1 MVFPLIAAAI
11 SAGSSIAGGIMN
23 SNAQKD
29 ANRVNQEN
37 AIRQEA
43 LQREFAQNSIQ
54 WKAADALK
62 AGIHPLYAMGAPTT
76 SYSPV
81 TVGAQASTGLGSGI
95 ASAGQDISR
104 AMQATQS
111 QPARDAAFVK
121 TSQALTLTKMGLENE
136 LLASQIA
143 KQRAQI
149 GPPLPTL
156 NTKTLIDGQPATALV
171 TPAGATVK
179 ADDIKQTADTIP
191 ATNRIRPAGIR
202 LYTNPNFSDAEDI
215 ETRYGD
221 IAQEVA
227 GATNLVGDVFHT
239 YWPRNE
245 QGGYRNPIDYIRS
258 SGRRRTGRTRG
269 NF

>member
-1 MVFPLIAAAI
+1 MIPALIAAGA
-11 SAGSSIAGGIMN
+11 SIAGGLLT
-23 SNAQKD
+23 SKSQDK
-29 ANRVNQEN
+29 ANQINQEN

-43 LQREFAQNSIQ
+43 LQREFAQNSVQ

-62 AGIHPLYAMGAPTT
+62 AGIHPLYALGAPTT

-95 ASAGQDISR
+95 AAAGQDISR

-149 GPPLPTL
+149 GPPVPTL
-156 NTKTLIDGQPATALV
+156 NGKTLIDGQPATALV
-171 TPAGATVK
+171 TPAGATVR
-179 ADDIKQTADTIP
+179 ADDIKQSADTIP

-202 LYTNPNFSDAEDI
+202 LYTNPNFSDAETI

-221 IAQEVA
+221 IAQEIG
-227 GATNLVGDVFHT
+227 GAANLVGDIFHT

-245 QGGYRNPIDYIRS
+245 QGGYKNIWRTRTP
-258 SGRRRTGRTRG
+258 RRTGRTRG
-269 NF
+269 NW

>member
-1 MVFPLIAAAI
+1 MFGSII
-11 SAGSSIAGGIMN
+11 SAGAGIIGGIMN
-23 SNAQKD
+23 SNNVDKT
-29 ANRVNQEN
+29 NKINQEN
-37 AIRQEA
+37 MLRQEA
-43 LQREFAQNSIQ
+43 LQQEFAKNSIQ
-54 WKAADALK
+54 WKAKDALD

-76 SYSPV
+76 SYSPSI
-81 TVGAQASTGLGSGI
+81 VGAQTDTSMGSAV

-121 TSQALTLTKMGLENE
+121 TSQSLQLQRMGLENE

-143 KQRAQI
+143 KQRGQI
-149 GPPLPTL
+149 GPAMPTL
-156 NTKTLIDGQPATALV
+156 NGKTLIDGQPATALV
-171 TPAGATVK
+171 TPAGAAVK

-202 LYTNPNFSDAEDI
+202 LYTNPNFSDAEHI

-221 IAQEVA
+221 IAQEIS
-227 GATNLVGDVFHT
+227 GASNLVGDIFHT

-245 QGGYRNPIDYIRS
+245 QGGYKNIWRTRTP
-258 SGRRRTGRTRG
+258 RRTGRTRG
-269 NF
+269 SWN